1 MEKSK
6 TQRAIEL
13 VDAGTKPYAAAREVG
28 LAPNALYL
36 ALKKRREQQ
45 NVEACPCCGSLVQ
58 ADKIDRSVLKSTGA

>member
-6 TQRAIEL
+6 TQQAIDL
-13 VDAGTKPYAAAREVG
+13 VDAGAKPYAAAREVG

-45 NVEACPCCGSLVQ
+45 NAELCPCCGSLMSSE
-58 ADKIDRSVLKSTGA
+58 KIDRSVLKGAS

>member
-13 VDAGTKPYAAAREVG
+13 VEAGTKPYAAAREVG

-36 ALKKRREQQ
+36 ALKRRRELQP
-45 NVEACPCCGSLVQ
+45 VESCPCCGTLVPGE
-58 ADKIDRSVLKSTGA
+58 KINRGVLKDGQ